1 MNKLSIPRF
10 GFAVAAACT
19 IAYVGCVFVM
29 MTVPQ
34 ETAIKFFNSLM
45 HGVDVTTIMRWDM
58 PIWETV
64 LGTIETFVFGWLF
77 GALIACCYNCCAKP
91 VRSTELDA

>member
-1 MNKLSIPRF
+1 MSKLSIPRF

-34 ETAIKFFNSLM
+34 GTAIKFFNSLM

-58 PIWETV
+58 PLSETV
-64 LGTIETFVFGWLF
+64 LGTIGTFVLGWLF
-77 GALIACCYNCCAKP
+77 GALIAGCYNCCAKT
-91 VRSTELDA
+91 VRSNELDA